1 MHWLTF
7 IGSSILNLKFQ
18 STKNFL
24 NLNEW
29 FTLFL
34 NFFII
39 EIVKKYLIKWL
50 VKVGY
55 GSPILP
61 ISLVLIDSL
70 QKFNFLVLVLGL
82 DQSRHQFS
90 DNWLVWFGFW
100 SYWII
105 IGFWNR
111 THFKRV
117 WMTNIWKVLFIYDHN
132 STYSLKNHLLMI
144 YFVAHSPTGA
154 SREKKE
160 RK

>member
-1 MHWLTF
+1 MNDLLRLL
-7 IGSSILNLKFQ
+7 I
-18 STKNFL
+18 
-24 NLNEW
+24 
-29 FTLFL
+29 
-34 NFFII
+34 FFII
-39 EIVKKYLIKWL
+39 EIVKIYLIKWL

-61 ISLVLIDSL
+61 ISLVLIGSL

-82 DQSRHQFS
+82 DQSRHWFS

-111 THFKRV
+111 THFKRFG
-117 WMTNIWKVLFIYDHN
+117 WPMWKVLFRYDHN

-154 SREKKE
+154 SREKKKE
-160 RK
+160 SSS